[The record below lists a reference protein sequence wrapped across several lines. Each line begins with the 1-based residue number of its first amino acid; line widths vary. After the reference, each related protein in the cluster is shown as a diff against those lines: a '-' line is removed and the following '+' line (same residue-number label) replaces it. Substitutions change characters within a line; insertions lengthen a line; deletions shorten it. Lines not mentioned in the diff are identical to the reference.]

1 MRYPKTLRTLGR
13 SLCGEEYRYSRA
25 MSCGV
30 SRFDS
35 RRTGFC
41 HGTKRG
47 YRRVATHGESW
58 RPIKRTP
65 VHRGILMRPFTWKG
79 LFLPLIHSRS
89 SRLPLSSAWISLIS
103 DSDWCV
109 FSHRESA
116 RYIEELSVSFLYRTY
131 RINTHIN
138 NIINQK

>member
-1 MRYPKTLRTLGR
+1 MRHSKTLRTLER
-13 SLCGEEYRYSRA
+13 SLICWGEYRYSRA

-65 VHRGILMRPFTWKG
+65 VHRSSILMRPFTRKG
-79 LFLPLIHSRS
+79 LFLPLLPSRS
-89 SRLPLSSAWISLIS
+89 SRLPLFSARISLIS
-103 DSDWCV
+103 DSDWRV
-109 FSHRESA
+109 SFHRESA
-116 RYIEELSVSFLYRTY
+116 KYIEELSVSFLHRIY

-138 NIINQK
+138 II